1 MALDDRGFEDLALE
15 LGHLQAEPAGLGGQA
30 PVVVAG
36 AVHLPLPGALV
47 SGGVVFCVKRF
58 WPLMADLTFRRN
70 RKAMMLHGSGESSIP
85 AHAKRGTIHGVAG
98 SRDLRNAVLAAREN
112 GSS

>member
-1 MALDDRGFEDLALE
+1 
-15 LGHLQAEPAGLGGQA
+15 
-30 PVVVAG
+30 
-36 AVHLPLPGALV
+36 
-47 SGGVVFCVKRF
+47 
-58 WPLMADLTFRRN
+58 MADLTFRRN

-98 SRDLRNAVLAAREN
+98 SRDLRNVVLAAREN

>member
-1 MALDDRGFEDLALE
+1 
-15 LGHLQAEPAGLGGQA
+15 
-30 PVVVAG
+30 
-36 AVHLPLPGALV
+36 
-47 SGGVVFCVKRF
+47 
-58 WPLMADLTFRRN
+58 MADLTFRRN

-85 AHAKRGTIHGVAG
+85 AHAKRGTIHGVVG